1 MKRLPSEPRP
11 GWKQK
16 IEEQGLV
23 FSTTTM
29 DDGRK
34 IEYWNES
41 AYYEF
46 TMDEVETL
54 EETAEEMHRMCIEAA
69 QFLATGAMGTIGIGP
84 QALELAAESLQAGD
98 VDVYGRFDFIY
109 DGQGGPAKMLEYNA
123 DTPTGLIEAAVAQWF
138 WLQDVFPEK
147 DQWNGVH
154 EALIRQWKKFQY
166 RTGMS
171 TLHVAHSEVEE
182 SGEDWMTAAY
192 MRDVASQAGWTTIG
206 INMSDIGWD
215 PNLNRFVDL
224 DNFMISTIF
233 KLYPW
238 ELMMK
243 EPFGHRLL

>member
-1 MKRLPSEPRP
+1 MKRLLSEPRP
-11 GWKQK
+11 DWKQK

-29 DDGRK
+29 PDGRK

-46 TMDEVETL
+46 TLDEVESL
-54 EETAEEMHRMCIEAA
+54 EIQAEDMHRMCLEAA
-69 QFLATGAMGTIGIGP
+69 KFLATGAMGTIGIGP

-98 VDVYGRFDFIY
+98 MDIYGRFDFIY

-147 DQWNGVH
+147 DQWNGIH
-154 EALIRQWKKFQY
+154 EALIRQWKKMQY

-171 TLHVAHSEVEE
+171 TLHIAHSEAEE
-182 SGEDWMTAAY
+182 SGEDWMTAA
-192 MRDVASQAGWTTIG
+192 
-206 INMSDIGWD
+206 
-215 PNLNRFVDL
+215 
-224 DNFMISTIF
+224 
-233 KLYPW
+233 
-238 ELMMK
+238 
-243 EPFGHRLL
+243 